1 MREEVNEKI
10 EIALFEMRALTSVSE
25 ILETGNSLVVYN
37 KDGEVA
43 IVVDTTNAIPDQ
55 AITVYPAS
63 LEKVEGVEELML
75 LSFISSYHKFKSRL

>member
-10 EIALFEMRALTSVSE
+10 EIALFEMRALSSVSE

-37 KDGEVA
+37 KDGEIT

-63 LEKVEGVEELML
+63 LEKVEGVEELLL
-75 LSFISSYHKFKSRL
+75 LSFVSRYHTLKSNV